1 MLKRLKIAR
10 HVAVEEGDPH
20 TRIDGKPAVLPSEHV
35 GGGRGVEQASESE
48 PADHAAADPLGE
60 GGQIGRGD
68 RPGRHEQRRA
78 VTARFVGSRLED
90 AVGHAGVEVH
100 VMVERRAEAMQEGD
114 GAESRAGGRGCVGSR
129 VDTGGR
135 EQQPL
140 DLSKKDLRERCDG
153 LGAVGE
159 HTAQSLR
166 HRNHPLPYGDRRNNV
181 IGEVCGGLCHVATVA
196 GWADAPS
203 LAGESDDEP
212 LAAAR
217 AQSAGESQAE
227 DAACEVAAEFLAD
240 GAGTGRSAWTRDSS
254 QVSRFSE
261 TTL

>member
-35 GGGRGVEQASESE
+35 GGGR
-48 PADHAAADPLGE
+48 
-60 GGQIGRGD
+60 
-68 RPGRHEQRRA
+68 
-78 VTARFVGSRLED
+78 
-90 AVGHAGVEVH
+90 
-100 VMVERRAEAMQEGD
+100 
-114 GAESRAGGRGCVGSR
+114 
-129 VDTGGR
+129 

-159 HTAQSLR
+159 HAAQSLR
-166 HRNHPLPYGDRRNNV
+166 HRNHPLPYGDRRNDV

-212 LAAAR
+212 PAAAR

-240 GAGTGRSAWTRDSS
+240 GARHGPLGVDPRLEPGLEVLGDDLVKRRLLWPAALVAAGGTTGPWGATGWPGVWSGCSRRCAGRDHDAARNPAVPH
-254 QVSRFSE
+254 QE
-261 TTL
+261 